1 MISHPAR
8 VGLHWIPLILLV
20 FSGLLTSRISIADI
34 TLPQANGETLTL
46 PGHAARI
53 ITLAPNLAELV
64 FAAGAG
70 ERLKAVVEYSNFP
83 AQVKQIPRIGD
94 AFRIDLERIIEMDP
108 DLIIAWK
115 SGNPQ
120 TALQKL
126 EQLGMTVWQIE
137 ITRPEEIAD
146 AVENIARAAGTEN
159 TGQVLAQQLR
169 GKLATLQQQNADKV
183 AVDYFYQ
190 IAPRPLYTIN
200 GQHIISRSLEICGGR
215 NIFSDLPV
223 LAPQIGRESV
233 ILANPQTMIAPG
245 VSGEPPALANWQD
258 WPRLQAVKNGSML
271 YLPADEISQATP
283 RLLDSIDLACK
294 LLDQVRKS
302 TKQLEQE

>member
-1 MISHPAR
+1 MTWPLAR
-8 VGLHWIPLILLV
+8 VMFKRLLFTLFV
-20 FSGLLTSRISIADI
+20 ASGLITARTSFAGI

-46 PGHAARI
+46 ATPAERI

-70 ERLKAVVEYSNFP
+70 EQLRAVVEYSNFP

-94 AFRIDLERIIEMDP
+94 AFRIDLERIIELEP
-108 DLIIAWK
+108 DLVIAWK

-126 EQLGMTVWQIE
+126 EQLGITVWQIE

-146 AVENIARAAGTEN
+146 AVENISLAAGTQAI
-159 TGQVLAQQLR
+159 GQAVARQLR
-169 GKLATLQQQNADKV
+169 SKLADLRQQNADK
-183 AVDYFYQ
+183 APVDYFYQ

-200 GQHIISRSLEICGGR
+200 GQHIISRSLEVCGGV
-215 NIFSDLPV
+215 NIFAELPT
-223 LAPQIGRESV
+223 LAPQISRESV
-233 ILANPQTMIAPG
+233 IVANPRAMIAPAI
-245 VSGEPPALANWQD
+245 SGDPPALAVWQD
-258 WPRLQAVKNGSML
+258 WPRLQAVQNQTML

-294 LLDQVRKS
+294 LLDKVRGATQKV
-302 TKQLEQE
+302 EE